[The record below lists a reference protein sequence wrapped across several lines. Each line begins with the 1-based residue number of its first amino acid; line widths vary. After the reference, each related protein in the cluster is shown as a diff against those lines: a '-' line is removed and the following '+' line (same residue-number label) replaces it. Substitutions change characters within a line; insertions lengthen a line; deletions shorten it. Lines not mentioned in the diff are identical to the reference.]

1 MNMLSSI
8 FRDNRF
14 RPEDVPKFEGKLF
27 YEGDRRRPYL
37 ERFFVLL
44 ILATIIATAG
54 IIGDSTATVIGAMI
68 VAPLMTP
75 IMATAAAL
83 IMGNMSRAVNR
94 LSLVLIGVLT
104 VVFLSWLAGLLY
116 PSIIS
121 FTGNSQIVARVSP
134 RLIDLLAALAS
145 GAAGAFCL
153 SRDDVADSLPG
164 VAIAIS
170 LVPPL
175 CVVGLSL
182 SAGELEAALGAL
194 LLFVTNF
201 LAILLAGGAVLG
213 ILGLNRAAQIEV
225 RGSARRKA
233 FALVIAAVL
242 LVAIPLL
249 ITGRQATRDA
259 YTELQTQRAAQEWA
273 GGSEYR
279 VRQVRAVGDSVYIIA
294 VGSGDPP
301 PFEELVAV
309 VEESVGRSLTI
320 DLELLPSRILS
331 SLRPVSYTHLD
342 VYKRQPLFTLAIL
355 TGVFMLVAGLL
366 KLGSLVRFVPNAVM
380 TGFVNAVAIL
390 IILGQLDDLTGYSS
404 TGANRI
410 ARTWDL
416 LRNLDQVHLPTL
428 MVGLLTIILILTLEK
443 TSLKSL
449 GMIVALVV
457 ASLVVPLLGADAVE
471 LVRDVAYI
479 PGSLPRPMLPSLAA
493 IPGLLIPALALTFVG
508 LMQGAGITQSIP
520 NPDGR
525 YPDASGD
532 FVGQG
537 VANIVSG
544 LFQGTTV
551 AGSLSALSLIHI

>member
-116 PSIIS
+116 PRIIS

-164 VAIAIS
+164 VAIALS

-331 SLRPVSYTHLD
+331 SLRP
-342 VYKRQPLFTLAIL
+342 
-355 TGVFMLVAGLL
+355 
-366 KLGSLVRFVPNAVM
+366 
-380 TGFVNAVAIL
+380 
-390 IILGQLDDLTGYSS
+390 
-404 TGANRI
+404 
-410 ARTWDL
+410 
-416 LRNLDQVHLPTL
+416 
-428 MVGLLTIILILTLEK
+428 
-443 TSLKSL
+443 
-449 GMIVALVV
+449 
-457 ASLVVPLLGADAVE
+457 
-471 LVRDVAYI
+471 
-479 PGSLPRPMLPSLAA
+479 
-493 IPGLLIPALALTFVG
+493 
-508 LMQGAGITQSIP
+508 
-520 NPDGR
+520 
-525 YPDASGD
+525 
-532 FVGQG
+532 
-537 VANIVSG
+537 
-544 LFQGTTV
+544 
-551 AGSLSALSLIHI
+551 